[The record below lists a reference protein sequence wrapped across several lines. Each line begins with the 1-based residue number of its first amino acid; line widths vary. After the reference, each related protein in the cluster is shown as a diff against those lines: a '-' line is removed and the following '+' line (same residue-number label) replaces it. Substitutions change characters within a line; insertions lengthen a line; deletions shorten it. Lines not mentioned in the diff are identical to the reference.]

1 MLFALVSETGSPYLV
16 HTYLWYISAGGA
28 YSYAGGWTR
37 YRLQPE
43 GIHHYQLLRS
53 CAGDVRLIV
62 NRYRALP
69 SRCLTRPTMQQH
81 LTLEI
86 ISKWDE
92 TFWRPCSCLIA
103 IWADPFGYRSVTSAT
118 ILLKCEQFLHLAPS
132 TRRTVPHARLQLHGH
147 WPCLYRVPGRI
158 PTVRVPDIV

>member
-1 MLFALVSETGSPYLV
+1 MIFALASEPGSPYLI
-16 HTYLWYISAGGA
+16 HTCYMSAGGVLVRR
-28 YSYAGGWTR
+28 GMTR
-37 YRLQPE
+37 YRHQPE
-43 GIHHYQLLRS
+43 GTYHYQLLTS

-118 ILLKCEQFLHLAPS
+118 ILSKCEQFLHLAPS
-132 TRRTVPHARLQLHGH
+132 TRRTVPHARLAGDGAIGITCV
-147 WPCLYRVPGRI
+147 PRVLLWFK
-158 PTVRVPDIV
+158 TSL